1 MHAPDLEA
9 ALRFFD
15 LLGFKVLFREANYA
29 YVDRDGAGVR
39 VLESRPGEG
48 GMFPPHRGFAYYV
61 DVRDI
66 DAIVA
71 ELKPKLETAGV
82 EFMGPKDQTYN
93 QREFMV
99 RAPDGNVFVFGQG
112 IKRG

>member
-1 MHAPDLEA
+1 MAEI
-9 ALRFFD
+9 
-15 LLGFKVLFREANYA
+15 
-29 YVDRDGAGVR
+29 
-39 VLESRPGEG
+39 
-48 GMFPPHRGFAYYV
+48 
-61 DVRDI
+61 DVRKIDLNLLTI
-66 DAIVA
+66 FDAIVA

-93 QREFMV
+93 QREFMI